1 MNAAEN
7 RKIRKRKQMAVVGG
21 AVLLAAAGICGL
33 LVKTRAVPGLRG
45 SGSGQTGEETVTY
58 QGNTYRYNDHL
69 SNFLFLGIDNREEI
83 DTHQGR
89 GENGQADAIFLV
101 SWDRARNT
109 IQGLSIPRD
118 TITEIETFDLEG
130 NSQGGTEDHLNLQYA
145 YGDGKH
151 TSCQL
156 MEEAVSRLLYQI
168 PIQGYCALNMDG
180 IPLLADVVGGVEVTV
195 PNDSLEE
202 MYPEFSQGEQ
212 AVITG
217 ENAEIFLR
225 YRDVETSQSALDR
238 TERQK
243 AFLSAFAEKARE
255 VAADDASLVTDI
267 YETLDDY
274 MVTNIGNDQFVKM
287 LSASYG
293 DEGMQ
298 DLPGEGSQGE
308 TYDEYHVDDS
318 ALYPLILEMFY
329 QMEE

>member
-1 MNAAEN
+1 MNAAG
-7 RKIRKRKQMAVVGG
+7 KIRRRKQIAVIGG
-21 AVLLAAAGICGL
+21 AVLLAAAGICWL
-33 LVKTRAVPGLRG
+33 LAKNQNLPVLSG
-45 SGSGQTGEETVTY
+45 SGSGQTEEETVTY

-89 GENGQADAIFLV
+89 EENGQADAIFLV

-109 IQGLSIPRD
+109 LQGLSIPRD
-118 TITEIETFDLEG
+118 TMTDIETFDLEG
-130 NSQGGTEDHLNLQYA
+130 NSQGWTVDHLNLQYA

-151 TSCQL
+151 TSCRL
-156 MEEAVSRLLYQI
+156 MEEAVSRLLYQV

-202 MYPEFSQGEQ
+202 TYLEFAQGEQ
-212 AVITG
+212 VLITG
-217 ENAEIFLR
+217 ENAETFLR
-225 YRDVETSQSALDR
+225 YRDVETSQSALAR

-243 AFLSAFAEKARE
+243 AFLSAFAEKAKSM
-255 VAADDASLVTDI
+255 AADDASLVTEI
-267 YETLDDY
+267 YETLEDY
-274 MVTNIGNDQFVKM
+274 MVTNIGNDQFAKM

-293 DEGMQ
+293 EEGML

-318 ALYPLILEMFY
+318 ALYALILEMFY
-329 QMEE
+329 QMGE